1 IAADAMGTSAM
12 CFLTVLRPRDS
23 ATASMASPL
32 PSSQRP
38 EPEQRFGGSVGGLH
52 RVVKALAGLI
62 GSRDSRLRRSVSPLY
77 GSLLYAM
84 TGGRGVSAELNG
96 QIFRVDPRYRWFLQP
111 HYEADLA
118 EFLRDRMRP
127 GQICLDIGAHIGVYA
142 LQIARWTAPGGRV
155 IAFEPN
161 PGTASVLRRHLHM
174 NALDDVVRVEGVAL
188 GRAPGAAALFGE
200 TGSGLTRMSSPNP
213 VDGGAQQIATV
224 PVSTVDAYCAA
235 QSLHPD

>member
-1 IAADAMGTSAM
+1 
-12 CFLTVLRPRDS
+12 
-23 ATASMASPL
+23 
-32 PSSQRP
+32 
-38 EPEQRFGGSVGGLH
+38 
-52 RVVKALAGLI
+52 
-62 GSRDSRLRRSVSPLY
+62 
-77 GSLLYAM
+77 
-84 TGGRGVSAELNG
+84 
-96 QIFRVDPRYRWFLQP
+96 
-111 HYEADLA
+111 
-118 EFLRDRMRP
+118 LRDRMRP

-235 QSLHPD
+235 QSLHPDWMLIDVEGFEFDVLSGAVETIRGGGPGTSIVVEVHPGMWESTGWTRDAVSALMATLGRRIVPLTG